1 MRRPA
6 IFLTLFFI
14 CLDVPAENL
23 FEQGGLIS
31 PANFEAIEILAG
43 SPEHAEKLLRNL
55 QRYESYRPDSYSDA
69 TKNPFNKNNLDNH
82 DDEDSLPALISDSD
96 EELEDIL

>member
-6 IFLTLFFI
+6 IFLTLFLI
-14 CLDVPAENL
+14 CLHVPAENF
-23 FEQGGLIS
+23 FEQGGFIS

-69 TKNPFNKNNLDNH
+69 TRNPFNKNNRYKFFDDDNH
-82 DDEDSLPALISDSD
+82 K
-96 EELEDIL
+96 